1 MSSEFDQVV
10 GELLR
15 VGVEVARLDWIMS
28 CLGLGGEK
36 RVCMFMSVVS
46 DGVGWM
52 IVVVLI
58 L

>member
-28 CLGLGGEK
+28 CLGLGRKKG
-36 RVCMFMSVVS
+36 VCMFMSVVS

-52 IVVVLI
+52 IVVVII